1 MSTGV
6 LDRHMR
12 CLCLIIQDWVQP
24 QINLCPGQF
33 LHPSQEAEQS
43 LHGHRVFPRGLGGVH
58 LGYRSPHVTPGGR
71 DALPAWVSCGHKGH
85 MATCGC
91 KVQVWAGEW
100 QAMILLPTPLL
111 WKIVTDVPQCLPGPG
126 ISAKTPNRT
135 GNNGGL
141 WEVGT
146 GAWCWG
152 QSCPFVQLEMFNSVH
167 PAFAKLKGKKKSAT
181 TIGGLS

>member
-1 MSTGV
+1 
-6 LDRHMR
+6 
-12 CLCLIIQDWVQP
+12 
-24 QINLCPGQF
+24 
-33 LHPSQEAEQS
+33 
-43 LHGHRVFPRGLGGVH
+43 
-58 LGYRSPHVTPGGR
+58 
-71 DALPAWVSCGHKGH
+71 
-85 MATCGC
+85 
-91 KVQVWAGEW
+91 
-100 QAMILLPTPLL
+100 MILLPTPLL
-111 WKIVTDVPQCLPGPG
+111 WKIVTGVPQCLPGPG

-181 TIGGLS
+181 IGGLS